1 MTEDELLKKLGER
14 IVELREER
22 GLTQADF
29 ARKLD
34 IDDSSLRRIES
45 GRTNPT
51 TKTLFKISR
60 TLGVTIDVL
69 FCFQNPS

>member
-14 IVELREER
+14 IIELREER
-22 GLTQADF
+22 GFTQAEF

-34 IDDSSLRRIES
+34 IEDSSLRRIES

-51 TKTLFKISR
+51 TKTLHKIAT
-60 TLGVTIDVL
+60 TLHIHIQEL
-69 FCFQNPS
+69 FVNND